1 MKTLVITDVQRDFFH
16 PEGSLYV
23 AGGELLPA
31 KILAV
36 ASGYDKVV
44 ITLDWHP
51 GDHCS
56 FAENGGPWPVHCVQ
70 YTQGAGLPDEFAP
83 IIARGKEE
91 VQFFHKGWDREREEY
106 GAFDGLRY
114 RPEYA
119 DIFEWFKAS
128 DEIHIC
134 GIAGDYCVKETAR
147 KILDHVPADKLKV
160 LTDLICS
167 IDDGTTLREFVEEY
181 KLQTR

>member
-31 KILAV
+31 RILALS
-36 ASGYDKVV
+36 AGYDKII

-56 FAENGGPWPVHCVQ
+56 FAAQGGPWPVHCVA

-83 IIARGKEE
+83 ILARGPQD
-91 VQFFHKGWDREREEY
+91 VAFFQKGTDREREEY
-106 GAFDGLRY
+106 GAFDGLSG

-119 DIFEWFKAS
+119 TILEWLKAS

-134 GIAGDYCVKETAR
+134 GIAGDYCVKETAA
-147 KILDHVPADKLKV
+147 KLLNYIPASSLKV
-160 LTDLICS
+160 LMDCVSS
-167 IDDGTTLREFVEEY
+167 IDDGSTIRAFVEEH
-181 KLQTR
+181 KLETR